1 MQDLYQ
7 IMTCW
12 HEICSSNIMDNVKF
26 HLNKIFR
33 ETEDVVFYDISVS
46 GSNASDLVIHETAAT
61 SPPDDANGNKQFYIH
76 YHQIDNNRVLSGERT
91 FELINFNWN
100 NPYHIIHL
108 QRESGAL
115 AIPKGTFHRSVSG
128 ITGSI
133 VINQA
138 IRDDLFKADTEFK
151 PISIFDDSRLNE
163 IILNTK
169 PIIHKKI
176 S

>member
-1 MQDLYQ
+1 M
-7 IMTCW
+7 
-12 HEICSSNIMDNVKF
+12 
-26 HLNKIFR
+26 
-33 ETEDVVFYDISVS
+33 
-46 GSNASDLVIHETAAT
+46 
-61 SPPDDANGNKQFYIH
+61 
-76 YHQIDNNRVLSGERT
+76 
-91 FELINFNWN
+91 INFNWN

>member
-1 MQDLYQ
+1 MQYLYQ
-7 IMTCW
+7 NFLVW
-12 HEICSSNIMDNVKF
+12 HEICSTNVMKIKF
-26 HLNKIFR
+26 HLDRVFR
-33 ETEDVVFYDISVS
+33 ETEDVIFYDISIPD
-46 GSNASDLVIHETAAT
+46 SNASDLVIHKTAAT
-61 SPPDDANGNKQFYIH
+61 SPPDDDDGNKQFYIH
-76 YHQIDNNRVLSGERT
+76 YHQIDNNRVISGERT

-151 PISIFDDSRLNE
+151 PISICDDSKLNE

-169 PIIHKKI
+169 PLIHKKI